1 LLHATLDFVLP
12 RTYDNQNCSIAR
24 TLELVGE
31 RWTMLVLRE
40 AFLGRR
46 RFDEYAERLE
56 IARNVLSARLARLV
70 DEGVLAKV
78 RYQERPERFEYR
90 LTDKGLDLWPVLFA
104 LMRYGDRHYAP
115 DGPPMLITHRGCG
128 GELTDRRACARCGA
142 ELTVSDVEA
151 HPGPG
156 ATLSAAAPAAG

>member
-1 LLHATLDFVLP
+1 LLDATLNFVLP

-46 RFDEYAERLE
+46 RFEEYAERLE
-56 IARNVLSARLARLV
+56 IARNVLSARLAHLV
-70 DEGVLAKV
+70 EEGVLEKV
-78 RYQERPERFEYR
+78 RYQQRPERFEYR

-142 ELTVSDVEA
+142 GLTVADVEA
-151 HPGPG
+151 HPGP
-156 ATLSAAAPAAG
+156 AALSAAAPARG

>member
-1 LLHATLDFVLP
+1 VLP

-46 RFDEYAERLE
+46 RFEEYAERLGM
-56 IARNVLSARLARLV
+56 ARNVLSARLAHLV
-70 DEGVLAKV
+70 DEGVLEKV
-78 RYQERPERFEYR
+78 RYQDRPERFEYR
-90 LTDKGLDLWPVLFA
+90 LTAKGRDLWPVLSA
-104 LMRYGDRHYAP
+104 LRDYGDRHYAP
-115 DGPPMLITHRGCG
+115 DGPPVLVTHRGCG
-128 GELTDRRACARCGA
+128 GELDDRRICRRCGA
-142 ELTVSDVEA
+142 ALELADVEA

-156 ATLSAAAPAAG
+156 ALSAAAPARG

>member
-1 LLHATLDFVLP
+1 MLP

-46 RFDEYAERLE
+46 RFDEYAERLG
-56 IARNVLSARLARLV
+56 IARNVLSARLAHLV
-70 DEGVLAKV
+70 EEGVLAKV
-78 RYQERPERFEYR
+78 PYQERPARFEYR

-115 DGPPMLITHRGCG
+115 DGPPMLVTHRGCG
-128 GELTDRRACARCGA
+128 GELTDRRACTRCGA
-142 ELTVSDVEA
+142 ELTVADVV
-151 HPGPG
+151 
-156 ATLSAAAPAAG
+156 ATAAAPAAG

>member
-1 LLHATLDFVLP
+1 VLP
-12 RTYDNQNCSIAR
+12 RTYDGQNCSIAR

-46 RFDEYAERLE
+46 RFDEYAERLG
-56 IARNVLSARLARLV
+56 IARNVLSARLAHLV
-70 DEGVLAKV
+70 EEGVLEKV

-90 LTDKGLDLWPVLFA
+90 LSDKGLELWPVLFA

-115 DGPPMLITHRGCG
+115 DGPPMIVTHRGCG

-142 ELTVSDVEA
+142 ELTVADVEA
-151 HPGPG
+151 QPGPG
-156 ATLSAAAPAAG
+156 AALSAAAAAGG

>member
-1 LLHATLDFVLP
+1 VLHATLEVVLP

-46 RFDEYAERLE
+46 RFDEYAERLG

-70 DEGVLAKV
+70 EEGVLAKV

-90 LTDKGLDLWPVLFA
+90 LTEKGLDL
-104 LMRYGDRHYAP
+104 RYGDRHYAP
-115 DGPPMLITHRGCG
+115 DGPPMVVTHRGCG

-142 ELTVSDVEA
+142 ELTVADVQA
-151 HPGPG
+151 RPGPG
-156 ATLSAAAPAAG
+156 AVLSAAAPAAG

>member
-1 LLHATLDFVLP
+1 VLP

-24 TLELVGE
+24 TLELMGE

-46 RFDEYAERLE
+46 RFDEYAERLG
-56 IARNVLSARLARLV
+56 IARNVLSARLAHLV
-70 DEGVLAKV
+70 EEDVLEKV
-78 RYQERPERFEYR
+78 RYQDRPERFEYR
-90 LTDKGLDLWPVLFA
+90 LTEKGLDLWPVLFA

-115 DGPPMLITHRGCG
+115 DGPPMLVTHRGCG

-142 ELTVSDVEA
+142 ELTVADVTA
-151 HPGPG
+151 QAGPG
-156 ATLSAAAPAAG
+156 AVSAAAAAAG

>member
-1 LLHATLDFVLP
+1 VLP

-46 RFDEYAERLE
+46 RFEEYAERLGM
-56 IARNVLSARLARLV
+56 ARNVLSARLAHLV
-70 DEGVLAKV
+70 DEGVLEKV
-78 RYQERPERFEYR
+78 RYQDRPERFEYR
-90 LTDKGLDLWPVLFA
+90 LTAKGRDLWPVLSA
-104 LMRYGDRHYAP
+104 LRDYGDRHYAP
-115 DGPPMLITHRGCG
+115 DGPPVLVTHRGCG
-128 GELTDRRACARCGA
+128 GELDDRRVCRRCGA
-142 ELTVSDVEA
+142 ALELAHVEA

-156 ATLSAAAPAAG
+156 ALSAAAPARG